1 MNAYAYAH
9 GHALEVREEQEL
21 RRKGWLGSLILHGI
35 LIVALFVYPRLVSND
50 APLTEFTW
58 LEESGFVEEPVD
70 VPIPPVKA
78 AAQDPV
84 IDQPTPMPT
93 SPAKFVREEAE
104 EAVVEPKPQS
114 LSARDDRLS
123 ERLTALRENR
133 PNIAVETPKSES
145 LLKTPATEVPKATTE
160 KKNLLRESNASKTP
174 PSILRREQSL
184 SRTPS
189 LATVEP
195 TTNVRQSAVVPPD
208 ADLTVRRT
216 LAGAALAGPAA
227 DRPVR
232 NYIMPEY
239 PEWAK
244 TEGVEGSVTLG
255 FVVLPDGRVKAN
267 VMVHRTSG
275 YQDFDQ
281 RAQTALRLW
290 KFEPL
295 PPGSTQEQWGT
306 ITMHFRLTS

>member
-1 MNAYAYAH
+1 MNAYAYSQ
-9 GHALEVREEQEL
+9 ALEFREDSEL
-21 RRKGWLGSLILHGI
+21 RKKGWLGSLLLHGM
-35 LIVALFVYPRLVSND
+35 LIALLFLWPKLASSD

-58 LEESGFVEEPVD
+58 IEAGSIAEPVD
-70 VPIPPVKA
+70 VPAPPVQA
-78 AAQDPV
+78 AAPKPE
-84 IDQPTPMPT
+84 ITEKPTPQPT
-93 SPAKFVREEAE
+93 SPARFERVEAE

-114 LSARDDRLS
+114 LAARDDRLS
-123 ERLTALRENR
+123 DRLAALRDNR
-133 PNIAVETPKSES
+133 PNIAVETQQ
-145 LLKTPATEVPKATTE
+145 
-160 KKNLLRESNASKTP
+160 SNAFIKTQATDVP
-174 PSILRREQSL
+174 VASTQKDALVRQARTTTKAPSILRREQSL

-189 LATVEP
+189 LATARP
-195 TTNVRQSAVVPPD
+195 TTSVRQSAVVPPD

-227 DRPVR
+227 DRPIR
-232 NYIMPEY
+232 SHIMPEY

-255 FVVLPDGRVKAN
+255 FVVLPDGRVKSN

-281 RAQTALRLW
+281 RAQQALRLW

-295 PPGSTQEQWGT
+295 PSGSTQEQWGT
-306 ITMHFRLTS
+306 ITMHFRLKS